1 MVRETCLKIKFMKHI
16 HSAFTVH
23 CEKSEMASFASSRVK
38 TIHPMSAHTTFP
50 PQLICCIAF
59 G

>member
-1 MVRETCLKIKFMKHI
+1 MKHI

-38 TIHPMSAHTTFP
+38 TIQPTSAHTTLP
-50 PQLICCIAF
+50 PQLICCIPF